1 MIVAENL
8 RKTFPGKGKK
18 AAPVI
23 AVDDVSFTAHDG
35 QITGL
40 LGPNG
45 AGKTTTMR
53 MLYTLMQP
61 EAGRVLVDG
70 IDVGRD
76 ANAVRRSLGVLP
88 DARGVYKRLT
98 ARENIAYFGELHGLS
113 ATQVAERTRKLAAAL
128 QMEDVLDRQCEGFSQ
143 GQRTKTAIARAL
155 VHDPKN
161 VILDEPTNGLDVM
174 TTRGLRE
181 FLKQLRAEGRCVI
194 FSSHIMQE
202 VAALCDRIVIIA
214 NGRVMAEGTPEEL
227 RAKAGID
234 NLEDA
239 FVRLIGSEEGLH
251 A

>member
-1 MIVAENL
+1 MIDVQNL
-8 RKTFPGKGKK
+8 HKSFNTKTGL
-18 AAPVI
+18 VQ
-23 AVDDVSFTAHDG
+23 AVRGVSFTANDG
-35 QITGL
+35 EITGL

-45 AGKTTTMR
+45 AGKTTTLR
-53 MLYTLMQP
+53 MLYTLMSPDQ
-61 EAGRVLVDG
+61 GTVTVDG
-70 IDVGRD
+70 IDIQKD
-76 ANAVRRSLGVLP
+76 ATAVRQRLGVLP

-98 ARENIAYFGELHGLS
+98 ARENITYFGELHGLDA
-113 ATQVAERTRKLAAAL
+113 ATIATRTARLAKAL
-128 QMEDVLDRQCEGFSQ
+128 VMEDFLDRRTEGFSQ

-174 TTRGLRE
+174 TTRGLRD

-202 VAALCDRIVIIA
+202 VAALCDRIVVIA
-214 NGRVMAEGTPEEL
+214 GGEVKAIGTPDEL
-227 RAKAGID
+227 RARAGHE

-239 FVRLIGSEEGLH
+239 FVQLIGSEEGLH